1 VVGQNEE
8 LSGKMRKESIATTF
22 TRFLNRP
29 YSSAGDGP
37 DGYGCLNFV
46 YEFLC
51 ARGLGDK
58 LIIEMDDLDLT
69 NYMCFAEEASQEEVR
84 EKLVRI
90 FEMNGK
96 PVDTLRPGDAV
107 VLKSETG
114 RYFPAIYA
122 GGGNVASSF
131 SNAGVQVNP
140 MAHYELICA
149 RRVE

>member
-1 VVGQNEE
+1 
-8 LSGKMRKESIATTF
+8 MESFATTF
-22 TRFLNRP
+22 TRFLNKP
-29 YSSAGDGP
+29 YSHGDNGQAGF
-37 DGYGCLNFV
+37 GCLNFV

-58 LIIEMDDLDLT
+58 LIIEMDGLNLG
-69 NYMCFAEEASQEEVR
+69 NYCQFADTATQEQIR
-84 EKLVRI
+84 GKLVRI

-96 PVDTLRPGDAV
+96 PVDRLKIGDAV

-114 RYFPAIYA
+114 RYFPAIYV

-140 MAHYELICA
+140 MKHYELIIA

>member
-1 VVGQNEE
+1 MGENTE
-8 LSGKMRKESIATTF
+8 LHGDIMESFATTF
-22 TRFLNRP
+22 TRFLNKP
-29 YSSAGDGP
+29 YSDAGNGP

-58 LIIEMDDLDLT
+58 LVIEMDGLDLS
-69 NYMCFAEEASQEEVR
+69 NYMCFAKSANQEEIR
-84 EKLVRI
+84 EKLVKA
-90 FEMNGK
+90 FEVNGK
-96 PVDTLRPGDAV
+96 AVDRLRIGDIM
-107 VLKSETG
+107 VLKSEKG
-114 RYFPAIYA
+114 RYFPAIYV

-140 MAHYELICA
+140 MKHYELICA